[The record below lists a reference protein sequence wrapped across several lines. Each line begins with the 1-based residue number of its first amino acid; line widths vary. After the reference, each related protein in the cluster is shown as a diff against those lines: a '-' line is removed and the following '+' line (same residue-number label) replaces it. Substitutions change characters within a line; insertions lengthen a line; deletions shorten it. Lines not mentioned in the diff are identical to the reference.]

1 MAIIF
6 NLFKLVGMS
15 HHICEPSRA
24 YCLVYELILLS
35 PFSYVI
41 NRLYQIQIKEGQSIT
56 QIMNRI
62 FDLNCFIMMI
72 YCPAFLS
79 CVRGKMLRRK
89 TPIISS

>member
-41 NRLYQIQIKEGQSIT
+41 NRLYQIQIKEGEK
-56 QIMNRI
+56 
-62 FDLNCFIMMI
+62 
-72 YCPAFLS
+72 YY
-79 CVRGKMLRRK
+79 
-89 TPIISS
+89 ISEHHTNNEPYI